1 MVSNMK
7 MLEIVYKVV
16 FWFLSVTFVL
26 AGLGGFMEG
35 EWLCAAV
42 IFATGIVICPLF
54 EKFMRSKYPN
64 YPRWASLALL
74 FVGLFA
80 FGYWGITFGMF

>member
-26 AGLGGFMEG
+26 AGLGGFMES

-54 EKFMRSKYPN
+54 EKFIKLVAWKPT
-64 YPRWASLALL
+64 
-74 FVGLFA
+74 GL
-80 FGYWGITFGMF
+80 